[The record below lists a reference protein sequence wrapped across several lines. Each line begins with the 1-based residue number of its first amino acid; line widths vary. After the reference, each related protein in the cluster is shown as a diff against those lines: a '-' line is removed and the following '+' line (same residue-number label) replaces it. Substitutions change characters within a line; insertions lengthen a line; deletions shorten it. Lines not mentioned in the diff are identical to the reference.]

1 MPLKGGYVVWKSTAK
16 KWNPT
21 ENPGHGHIKFD
32 DGKTTHG
39 RLWDA
44 AVNVKS
50 KSVDSRLVYWVN
62 RDIPAS
68 HPLIAPLADLPF
80 GITRGKNP
88 GPPGLDFLRGAAKG
102 IIDISKGLL
111 LHGTKPGPDN
121 DILDFVN
128 PILNQAV
135 AAGKNADL
143 YLFGEPYSDG
153 MGIHDIHMNQ
163 GNKGKWADDNG
174 VWQDGAI
181 IIHFKDGSHDG
192 KGHWEGIFLAFA
204 VQTPETDAKGGP
216 VGKSFGELFDE
227 HHGGGDGGDDGGDGG
242 DDDGQD
248 DGGGIFKGKLSILAA
263 LVNPIGPDN
272 DPTSGDLETVH
283 LVNRTRT
290 AVKLGGWKITNGGAG
305 GSFTLPG
312 SAVITAGGKLPV
324 TVGPGCPLS
333 NKGGEIVLMD
343 HTGKVVDSV
352 KYSKGQAAREGVLLY
367 FQQRP
372 HGRARL

>member
-1 MPLKGGYVVWKSTAK
+1 MPLKGYIVWKSTIK
-16 KWNPT
+16 KWNPRET
-21 ENPGHGHIKFD
+21 PGHGHIKFD
-32 DGKTTHG
+32 DGKTSNG
-39 RLWDA
+39 KLWDA
-44 AVNVKS
+44 AVNVES
-50 KSVDSRLVYWVN
+50 KSTDSRLVFWLN

-80 GITRGKNP
+80 GKAKGKNP

-111 LHGTKPGPDN
+111 LHGTEPGPDN

-128 PILNQAV
+128 PVLNQAV

-153 MGIHDIHMNQ
+153 TGIHDIHMNQ
-163 GNKGKWADDNG
+163 GNKGQWARDNG

-204 VQTPETDAKGGP
+204 VQTPQTSDKGGP
-216 VGKSFGELFDE
+216 VGKSFGEIFDE
-227 HHGGGDGGDDGGDGG
+227 RGGDDGGDGG
-242 DDDGQD
+242 DGGDDQD
-248 DGGGIFKGKLSILAA
+248 NDGMFKGKLSVLAA
-263 LVNPIGPDN
+263 LVNPLGPDN
-272 DPTSGDLETVH
+272 NPTSGDPETVH
-283 LVNRTRT
+283 LVNRTTT
-290 AVKLGGWKITNGGAG
+290 AVKLGSWKITNGGAG

-312 SAVITAGGKLPV
+312 SAVIAAGGKLPIP
-324 TVGPGCPLS
+324 VGPDCPLG

-343 HTGKVVDSV
+343 HTGKVVDTV
-352 KYSKGQAAREGVLLY
+352 KYSKDQAAREGVLLY
-367 FQQRP
+367 FQQRD
-372 HGRARL
+372 